1 MSQKIDIETIKEIIM
16 TLNGAIHPTGLHH
29 VDYDRMPDLEDYIGL
44 VSSLTEELYKIA
56 SHRNNHRESV
66 MEMGNMAFEYFENQY
81 RVLPEY
87 FEELEGY

>member
-16 TLNGAIHPTGLHH
+16 TLNGAIHPTGMHH
-29 VDYDRMPDLEDYIGL
+29 IDCDRVSDLEDYISL
-44 VSSLTEELYKIA
+44 VSSLTEELYHIA
-56 SHRNNHRESV
+56 RHRNNHRESV

-87 FEELEGY
+87 FEELEGH